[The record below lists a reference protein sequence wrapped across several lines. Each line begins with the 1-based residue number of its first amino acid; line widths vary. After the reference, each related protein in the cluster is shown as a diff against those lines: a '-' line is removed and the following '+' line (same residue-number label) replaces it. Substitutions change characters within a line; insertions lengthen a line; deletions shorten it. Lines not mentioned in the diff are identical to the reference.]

1 MQTEFT
7 WARMICRRGP
17 KACREQ
23 DNRHLHA
30 CDRGSAPRGG
40 RGCGLYWRRPCISN
54 ESKVDVVDPVTTA
67 YVREVATEIRL
78 PFVAIGG
85 IKYNVDEV
93 LVAGA
98 RRICAISEI
107 VGSADVRGTCQQFLE
122 KINRYQGG

>member
-1 MQTEFT
+1 MRSRKR
-7 WARMICRRGP
+7 A
-17 KACREQ
+17 A
-23 DNRHLHA
+23 
-30 CDRGSAPRGG
+30 

-85 IKYNVDEV
+85 IKRNVDEV
-93 LVAGA
+93 LAGA